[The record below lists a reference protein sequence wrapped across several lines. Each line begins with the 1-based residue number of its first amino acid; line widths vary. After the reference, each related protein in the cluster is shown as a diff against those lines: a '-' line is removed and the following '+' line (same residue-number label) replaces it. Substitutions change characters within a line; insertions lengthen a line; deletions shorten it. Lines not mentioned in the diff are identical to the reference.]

1 MQSLTDRYFLGKD
14 DFTKSTGGF
23 LSPRGASGH
32 PCRGFFIFMT
42 ADLSSAVVFP
52 RIDGTKSGTV
62 SGTREGRGFPVE
74 PSSTVSLFLFF
85 KRLNT
90 KSTGGASDGS

>member
-1 MQSLTDRYFLGKD
+1 MQSLTDRSFLGKD
-14 DFTKSTGGF
+14 GCTKPIGGF
-23 LSPRGASGH
+23 LSPNGAFGH

-62 SGTREGRGFPVE
+62 SGTREGRGFPIG
-74 PSSTVSLFLFF
+74 PSSTVSLFLFLG
-85 KRLNT
+85 RPNT
-90 KSTGGASDGS
+90 KHIGGASDGS